1 MSDEWW
7 NLFIMRLMS
16 DDHFLGERSAKY
28 RIDPQAM
35 TQHYAH
41 CGLQLDPSRFVITEV
56 QNFREDIN
64 KHSILGFKPLW
75 SDEHSCFVPT
85 PSYRE
90 KYVAAVLTRPV
101 KLKPLLRMVCALAFL
116 SYFDIPMF
124 SWLKSILDSAIAEG
138 DIKRSDLTGIE
149 LDGVK
154 LVYPDEKTVLRIF
167 LGYSIG
173 V

>member
-1 MSDEWW
+1 
-7 NLFIMRLMS
+7 
-16 DDHFLGERSAKY
+16 
-28 RIDPQAM
+28 
-35 TQHYAH
+35 
-41 CGLQLDPSRFVITEV
+41 
-56 QNFREDIN
+56 
-64 KHSILGFKPLW
+64 
-75 SDEHSCFVPT
+75 
-85 PSYRE
+85 
-90 KYVAAVLTRPV
+90 
-101 KLKPLLRMVCALAFL
+101 
-116 SYFDIPMF
+116 MF